1 MQYEVE
7 VRVRTISASGHAV
20 QEARMAEVYEFGD
33 SPRWEQAGAVSALR
47 QTTARL
53 VAKLHREARG
63 HERPG
68 VDERDVELSPES
80 GTPRRKG

>member
-20 QEARMAEVYEFGD
+20 QEARMVEVYEFGD
-33 SPRWEQAGAVSALR
+33 NPRWEQAGAANALK

-53 VAKLHREARG
+53 AAKLHREAQGDDRQ
-63 HERPG
+63 E
-68 VDERDVELSPES
+68 VELSPES